1 MSGKVNDVLT
11 MAEREILVRYD
22 YDSRVVRMTDD
33 QIADECLRLDTSAP
47 YRTYRC
53 IDRTQLKAIGITY
66 GIRERYL

>member
-1 MSGKVNDVLT
+1 MSGKVKDILT

-22 YDSRVVRMTDD
+22 YDSRVVRMTED
-33 QIADECLRLDTSAP
+33 QIADECLKPDTSAP

-53 IDRTQLKAIGITY
+53 NDRTQLKAIGITY